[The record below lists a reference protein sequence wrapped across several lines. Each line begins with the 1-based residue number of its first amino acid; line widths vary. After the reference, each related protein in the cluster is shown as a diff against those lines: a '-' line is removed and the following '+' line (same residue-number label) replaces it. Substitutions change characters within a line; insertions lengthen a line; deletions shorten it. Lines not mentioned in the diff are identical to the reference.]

1 MFIQIP
7 RTARLAAMTVLAA
20 AILAPAAGAGR
31 YSISAP
37 PPQTNEPVATCH
49 QYCSGALPSGGTL
62 PATSHALVRTEL
74 VSTSGGF
81 DWTDA
86 AIGFA
91 IGIGA
96 MVLVL
101 AVGTGS
107 RRLRPANTAS

>member
-1 MFIQIP
+1 MFDRIP
-7 RTARLAAMTVLAA
+7 STVRLAAVSILAA

-31 YSISAP
+31 YSIAAP
-37 PPQTNEPVATCH
+37 PSHQGKPVATCH
-49 QYCSGALPSGGTL
+49 QYCNGALPSGGTL
-62 PATSHALVRTEL
+62 PATRHALVRTEL
-74 VSTSGGF
+74 VPASNGF
-81 DWTDA
+81 DWSDA

-107 RRLRPANTAS
+107 RRLRPANSAS

>member
-1 MFIQIP
+1 MLSQI
-7 RTARLAAMTVLAA
+7 TTAARLAAVSVLAA

-31 YSISAP
+31 YSIAAP
-37 PPQTNEPVATCH
+37 PSQRSGPVATCH

-74 VSTSGGF
+74 VPASAGF

>member
-1 MFIQIP
+1 MLSQIP
-7 RTARLAAMTVLAA
+7 RTARLAAMTIFAA
-20 AILAPAAGAGR
+20 AILAPTAGAGR
-31 YSISAP
+31 YSIAAP
-37 PPQTNEPVATCH
+37 PTQRSEPVATCH

-96 MVLVL
+96 VVLVL

>member
-1 MFIQIP
+1 MFSRIP
-7 RTARLAAMTVLAA
+7 QTARLAAMTILAA

-37 PPQTNEPVATCH
+37 PPQRNELVATCH

-74 VSTSGGF
+74 VTASSGF

-107 RRLRPANTAS
+107 RRLRPANTPS

>member
-1 MFIQIP
+1 M
-7 RTARLAAMTVLAA
+7 
-20 AILAPAAGAGR
+20 
-31 YSISAP
+31 
-37 PPQTNEPVATCH
+37 
-49 QYCSGALPSGGTL
+49 
-62 PATSHALVRTEL
+62 RTEL
-74 VSTSGGF
+74 LPTSGGF

>member
-1 MFIQIP
+1 MRNRIP
-7 RTARLAAMTVLAA
+7 SAARLAAVSILAA

-31 YSISAP
+31 YSIAAP
-37 PPQTNEPVATCH
+37 PPQRDEPVATCH
-49 QYCSGALPSGGTL
+49 QYCTGALPSGGTL
-62 PATSHALVRTEL
+62 PAASHALVRTEL
-74 VSTSGGF
+74 VSASGGF

-107 RRLRPANTAS
+107 RRLKPANTAS

>member
-1 MFIQIP
+1 MFSRIP
-7 RTARLAAMTVLAA
+7 SAARLAAVSILVA
-20 AILAPAAGAGR
+20 AILAPTAGAGR
-31 YSISAP
+31 YSIAAP
-37 PPQTNEPVATCH
+37 PAQMNEPVATCH
-49 QYCSGALPSGGTL
+49 QYCSGVLPSGGTL

-74 VSTSGGF
+74 VPASAGF
-81 DWTDA
+81 DWSDA

-96 MVLVL
+96 MVLVV

>member
-1 MFIQIP
+1 MFSQI
-7 RTARLAAMTVLAA
+7 TTAARLAAVSVLAA

-31 YSISAP
+31 YSIAAP
-37 PPQTNEPVATCH
+37 PPHRGTPVATCH
-49 QYCSGALPSGGTL
+49 QYCNGALPSGETL
-62 PATSHALVRTEL
+62 PATSRALVRTEL
-74 VSTSGGF
+74 VPASSGF

-86 AIGFA
+86 AIGFT